1 MVRVAL
7 LGSAALLV
15 ALVLTYSRGGK
26 AQPLSSGLAANRPM
40 TMRGINS
47 ICRSPRYMRVPVQ
60 RKGALLKGRAGSNML
75 DLIKDMQNN
84 IGKASTNETF
94 LKQAQDMQKTMQES
108 VKKTK
113 EKLEAAEYDGYSSDE
128 TVRWVT
134 NGALDTV
141 NVEITQEAMKQ
152 GPEKLSQLL
161 TEASQ
166 DAFKES
172 ALGMRASMT
181 SFAQEMAQS
190 NPLLSSMMP
199 KPAPGGTPAPPTPGG
214 LPSDQDDFPKM

>member
-7 LGSAALLV
+7 LGSAALLLAGIV
-15 ALVLTYSRGGK
+15 AYSWGNK
-26 AQPLSSGLAANRPM
+26 VQPLSTGLSANRPVII
-40 TMRGINS
+40 RGINS
-47 ICRSPRYMRVPVQ
+47 FCRSAHQTRSPTRERV
-60 RKGALLKGRAGSNML
+60 LLRGRAGSNML

-94 LKQAQDMQKTMQES
+94 LQQAQDMQKTMQES
-108 VKKTK
+108 VKRTK

-141 NVEITQEAMKQ
+141 KVDITQEAMKQ

-199 KPAPGGTPAPPTPGG
+199 KPPPGGPPTPGG